1 MEGNEII
8 ARLPTSLASPA
19 QLTTASEVAT
29 LQFMQSLGIP
39 VPRVLAYSCGT
50 DSDVGSEYIMMERV
64 KGVHLLS
71 VWDQLNRKRR
81 GHIINQLVDFESKLL
96 ALNLNGYGSIY
107 LKRDIPETS
116 SIPLSTDPSL

>member
-1 MEGNEII
+1 
-8 ARLPTSLASPA
+8 
-19 QLTTASEVAT
+19 
-29 LQFMQSLGIP
+29 MQSLGIP

-81 GHIINQLVDFESKLL
+81 GHIINQLVDFEPKLL